1 VEAELAGELG
11 RSPRALM
18 VFFTLMF
25 NPLALLANLVGALLH
40 RLAPQSKARTGIPS
54 MADVLAFEQSSPR
67 TTP

>member
-1 VEAELAGELG
+1 
-11 RSPRALM
+11 M

-40 RLAPQSKARTGIPS
+40 RLAPQSKTRPGISS